1 MRPVHI
7 LFLAFLLPAGLSAQN
22 DVDSTRL
29 LHADRFTSDGY
40 ASGGFGVQ
48 QFTDGAGFFTELSAN
63 WVIDHRF
70 VIGGVFRQVAS
81 YETVAFAFGEP
92 ADDARLRHMSAGLRL
107 GYIVFH
113 DKLFSLVPEVVG
125 AWANAVYE
133 FPEADVRRWNFAQI
147 RSSVNVVFN
156 GSAHVRPGLGLVYTR
171 SIGVDLD
178 PLDDAALSGVG
189 ARFFV
194 RFGTF

>member
-1 MRPVHI
+1 MRLAHI
-7 LFLAFLLPAGLSAQN
+7 VLLALLAHAGLHAQH

-29 LHADRFTSDGY
+29 FHADRFTSDGY
-40 ASGGFGVQ
+40 AAGGFGVQ

-70 VIGGVFRQVAS
+70 VVGGVFRQVAS
-81 YETVAFAFGEP
+81 YETVGFAFGEP
-92 ADDARLRHMSAGLRL
+92 AEDVRLRHMSAGLRL

-125 AWANAVYE
+125 AWANVVYE
-133 FPEADVRRWNFAQI
+133 FPEADVRRWNFAQVRPSI
-147 RSSVNVVFN
+147 NVVFN
-156 GSAHVRPGLGLVYTR
+156 GSDHVRPGLGLVYTR

-178 PLDDAALSGVG
+178 PLDDADLSGVG